1 MSITAWIAFTL
12 AYGLMAVTP
21 GPTILLVVSYGL
33 SQGRRTA
40 LAVVAGTGL
49 GDATCLTAALFG
61 IGALLAAS
69 ATAFSLLKIAGAL
82 YLVFLGVRIW
92 RAPPLLHGETLPA
105 PRSLWRAFTHA
116 YLTTVFNPKSVL
128 FFMIFVPQFMNPK
141 APLAP
146 QFAAMVATVLA
157 SGAMVDGGYS
167 LFASHLRRFI
177 RTRRAQ
183 RIINRI
189 SGSLLVGEGIAAA
202 AWRGLVR

>member
-21 GPTILLVVSYGL
+21 GPTTLLVVSYGL
-33 SQGRRTA
+33 SHGRRTA
-40 LAVVAGTGL
+40 LAVVGGTGL

-69 ATAFSLLKIAGAL
+69 ATAFSILKIAGAL

-92 RAPPLLHGETLPA
+92 RAPPLLHNEATSA
-105 PRSLWRAFTHA
+105 PRSLRRAFIHA
-116 YLTTVFNPKSVL
+116 WLTTVFNPKSVL
-128 FFMIFVPQFMNPK
+128 FFMIFVPQFMDPK
-141 APLAP
+141 APLGP
-146 QFAAMVATVLA
+146 QFAIMVATVLV
-157 SGAMVDGGYS
+157 SGAIVDGSYS

-183 RIINRI
+183 RIIN
-189 SGSLLVGEGIAAA
+189 
-202 AWRGLVR
+202 